1 MIYNL
6 ITETIND
13 YLGGDYVLEYANN
26 HDVNWNTILPESQD
40 KIKYGVLRVDSGTTQ
55 QIGGNTIRT
64 EQLRLIVAIPED
76 REIFNAAVVNLRTML
91 NGLNNESINDS
102 EESTTAILTFG
113 EYHDAQSQTVN
124 GQKWW
129 VAEVTFIVNFYSS
142 FYDYTDRSVAIKIS
156 GASGTATTIGGI
168 IQTTYLCEKTFDPN
182 TYNGNRNTFASC
194 NGVKV
199 TLQITLVYL
208 KTDTTITSMLSHE
221 DDLTTFEVVYSNG
234 TKTRTYPTMIIAS
247 VSETVVTGD
256 VLKAT
261 ITFTPSA

>member
-91 NGLNNESINDS
+91 NGLNNGNWNIRCRNHPTPTEFH
-102 EESTTAILTFG
+102 ILLNR
-113 EYHDAQSQTVN
+113 H
-124 GQKWW
+124 
-129 VAEVTFIVNFYSS
+129 
-142 FYDYTDRSVAIKIS
+142 R
-156 GASGTATTIGGI
+156 IG
-168 IQTTYLCEKTFDPN
+168 
-182 TYNGNRNTFASC
+182 
-194 NGVKV
+194 
-199 TLQITLVYL
+199 
-208 KTDTTITSMLSHE
+208 
-221 DDLTTFEVVYSNG
+221 
-234 TKTRTYPTMIIAS
+234 
-247 VSETVVTGD
+247 
-256 VLKAT
+256 
-261 ITFTPSA
+261 